1 MKNLTYLMIV
11 AFLLS
16 MTLYSCASSDDST
29 ATATSTTSTYTV
41 KGSM

>member
-1 MKNLTYLMIV
+1 MKNLSYLMIV
-11 AFLLS
+11 AFMLS

-29 ATATSTTSTYTV
+29 ATSTTSTFTV